1 METKIRVTKENRETK
16 NIKELFKEYGTT
28 SPSVEEIRKA
38 ALRDGW
44 PEKVVNRM
52 KKPELPKIVWNGKK
66 RRWIEVKE
74 VEEEEVEDVEE
85 VEEELIQNEEGGEEG
100 EEDEK
105 REEGGEE
112 DEKREEGEEGFDIDE
127 FKDEEEEETT
137 LYDEEDE

>member
-105 REEGGEE
+105 REEG
-112 DEKREEGEEGFDIDE
+112 EEGFDIDE